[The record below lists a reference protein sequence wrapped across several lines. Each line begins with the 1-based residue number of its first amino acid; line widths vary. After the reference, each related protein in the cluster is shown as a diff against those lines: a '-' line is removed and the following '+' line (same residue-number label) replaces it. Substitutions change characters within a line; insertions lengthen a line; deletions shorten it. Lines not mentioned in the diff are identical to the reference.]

1 LTSVK
6 SGLLTFRL
14 LPKWKAPR

>member
-1 LTSVK
+1 LTTVK